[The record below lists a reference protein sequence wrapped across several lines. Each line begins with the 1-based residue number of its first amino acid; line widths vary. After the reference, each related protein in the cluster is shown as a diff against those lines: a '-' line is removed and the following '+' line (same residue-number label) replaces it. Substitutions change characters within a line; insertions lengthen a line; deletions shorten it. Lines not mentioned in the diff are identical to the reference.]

1 MGLAFSPRMVI
12 KTKYYTDEQGRGR
25 VVASCEA
32 GTAVVKWAH
41 DLSTSQNH
49 AEAAKKLAN
58 KQGWPG
64 QWAAGSESG
73 YEGGYTF
80 VFVDALSSFVVEAPK
95 PARKVLTLDE
105 IREAVKAG
113 KTVHWS
119 TTSYDVKLWS
129 DGKFV
134 IACPSTN
141 YAIGLSYVRDGVE
154 HVNAKLEEFFL
165 GGAQ

>member
-12 KTKYYTDEQGRGR
+12 KTKYYTDEFVAKVVDGLHQGRGR

-41 DLSTSQNH
+41 DLSTLQNH

-95 PARKVLTLDE
+95 QGD
-105 IREAVKAG
+105 
-113 KTVHWS
+113 
-119 TTSYDVKLWS
+119 
-129 DGKFV
+129 
-134 IACPSTN
+134 
-141 YAIGLSYVRDGVE
+141 DGVWTRRDPS
-154 HVNAKLEEFFL
+154 
-165 GGAQ
+165 

>member
-1 MGLAFSPRMVI
+1 MKISVRQAI
-12 KTKYYTDEQGRGR
+12 TTKYRFGRWVGG
-25 VVASCEA
+25 VKATCDA
-32 GTAVVKWAH
+32 GSLFLPWDHEFDPAV
-41 DLSTSQNH
+41 NH
-49 AEAAKKLAN
+49 ALAAQALAAKIEWFGRWVGGCTKD
-58 KQGWPG
+58 
-64 QWAAGSESG
+64 G
-73 YEGGYTF
+73 Y
-80 VFVDALSSFVVEAPK
+80 VFVLVDDSASFSVEAPK

-134 IACPSTN
+134 VACPSTN

-154 HVNAKLEEFFL
+154 HVNARLEDFFL
-165 GGAQ
+165 GSEA